1 MKRVTE
7 PAAGG
12 SGLEAIVLWVGKRWV
27 LMAGGGWG
35 RGIYSP
41 NPLSHELSSLTLTFG
56 RDSVA
61 VCFNG
66 RHLGFAAR

>member
-1 MKRVTE
+1 MKKVTE

-12 SGLEAIVLWVGKRWV
+12 SGLKAIVLWAGKRWV

-35 RGIYSP
+35 RGIY
-41 NPLSHELSSLTLTFG
+41 LSRELTLTFG

-61 VCFNG
+61 VWFNG
-66 RHLGFAAR
+66 RHLGFAVR